1 MGDSKNPEVWKA
13 VAMAD
18 HFEKIQRLPDKLE
31 GAPNFRRVPGYKV
44 GDLSISY
51 CIRHNKTLHIQREAL
66 GLTQGFVTSSV
77 GSYTG

>member
-44 GDLSISY
+44 GDRVYTERGILSVA
-51 CIRHNKTLHIQREAL
+51 R
-66 GLTQGFVTSSV
+66 F
-77 GSYTG
+77 

>member
-44 GDLSISY
+44 GYAVDID
-51 CIRHNKTLHIQREAL
+51 I
-66 GLTQGFVTSSV
+66 
-77 GSYTG
+77 